1 MVGTHQSTPEFS
13 GPAFEVTVQRAVD
26 ALLPGLTTRL
36 TNKIHHNGTGGSG
49 DQPPTIHTWLER
61 FRKQK
66 PRSFSSATTLVDA
79 ENWIAHVEKIFKV
92 LGYADEFKARLAS
105 YKLEGDALNW

>member
-1 MVGTHQSTPEFS
+1 MVSELDGQHTWIYPRFLSL
-13 GPAFEVTVQRAVD
+13 AFETAVQRAVD

-36 TNKIHHNGTGGSG
+36 TNEICQNGARGSD

-66 PRSFSSATTLVDA
+66 PRSFSSATTPVNA
-79 ENWIAHVEKIFKV
+79 KN
-92 LGYADEFKARLAS
+92 
-105 YKLEGDALNW
+105 